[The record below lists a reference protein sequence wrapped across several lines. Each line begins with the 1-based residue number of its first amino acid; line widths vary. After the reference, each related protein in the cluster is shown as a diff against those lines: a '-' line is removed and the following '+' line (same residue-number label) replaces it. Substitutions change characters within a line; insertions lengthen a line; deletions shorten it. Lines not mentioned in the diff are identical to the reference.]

1 MSKVNLNFGLAL
13 KECRQ
18 RAGLS
23 QEDLALESELDRTY
37 ISMLERNIKAPT
49 LTTLVKLAEALSISA
64 TALLSMAE
72 NCNKLEML
80 NGHQKKEKL
89 RFPFMGTAVSC
100 GQPVTEDYKIEKE
113 ISLDDFLIHHPKK
126 TFFIKATGDSMAPTI
141 MDGDMLVIE
150 LASKAKNDDI
160 VLAQIDNDFTVKRY
174 FKTQKELRLIPDN
187 PLFKET
193 QLGDEQQI
201 IICGVLVGVLRSFA
215 LNK

>member
-1 MSKVNLNFGLAL
+1 MSKSDLNFGLAL

-23 QEDLALESELDRTY
+23 QEELALESQLDRTY

-49 LTTLVKLAEALSISA
+49 LTTLVKIAEALDVTPA
-64 TALLSMAE
+64 VLLSMAE
-72 NCNKLEML
+72 NGNKLENL
-80 NGHQKKEKL
+80 KLQQRREKL

-113 ISLDDFLIHHPKK
+113 ISLDDVLIHHPKK
-126 TFFIKATGDSMAPTI
+126 TFFIRATGDSMSPTI

-160 VLAQIDNDFTVKRY
+160 VLAQVDNDFTVKRY
-174 FKTQKELRLIPDN
+174 FKNQKEVRLVPDN
-187 PLFKET
+187 QLFKEIL
-193 QLGDEQQI
+193 LGDDQQI
-201 IICGVLVGVLRSFA
+201 LICGILVGALRSF
-215 LNK
+215 N